1 MIYIKEKI
9 DKAEVAEMEVVTFGG
24 RIIVIQT
31 EAEAEKAVNYL
42 LTNPIVGLDT
52 ETRPSFKRGTM
63 NKVALLQVSTYDTC
77 FLFRLNMIGMCPPI
91 VRLLSHPT
99 LVKVGLSLKDDIRML
114 HHVGEF
120 ANNNFIDLQDLVGQ
134 VGIRDMSL
142 QKIYAN
148 LFGQKISKRQR
159 LTNWEAD
166 VLNDAQKAYAAI
178 DAWACLKIYDRI
190 EELKALGGYE
200 VIPVQVDESSSE
212 SSKGGEPAI
221 IMYDKAF

>member
-9 DKAEVAEMEVVTFGG
+9 DKAEVAEMEVVTFDG

-42 LTNPIVGLDT
+42 LANPMVGLDT

-120 ANNNFIDLQDLVGQ
+120 ASNNFIDLQDIVGQ

-190 EELKALGGYE
+190 QELKSTGNYE
-200 VIPVQVDESSSE
+200 IIPVLVEEMKSE
-212 SSKGGEPAI
+212 E
-221 IMYDKAF
+221 YN

>member
-42 LTNPIVGLDT
+42 LANPIVGLDT

-120 ANNNFIDLQDLVGQ
+120 ASNNFIDLQDLVGQ

>member
-1 MIYIKEKI
+1 MTFQPTISNEQTAELPSAQFDGKI
-9 DKAEVAEMEVVTFGG
+9 IIVDRDYQIMEVC
-24 RIIVIQT
+24 RDLSRQKII
-31 EAEAEKAVNYL
+31 
-42 LTNPIVGLDT
+42 GFDT
-52 ETRPSFKRGTM
+52 ETRPSFKRGVI
-63 NKVALLQVSTYDTC
+63 NKVALLQISTYDTC
-77 FLFRLNMIGMCPPI
+77 FLFRLNMIGMCPPV

-114 HHVGEF
+114 HFVGEF
-120 ANNNFIDLQDLVGQ
+120 ASNNFIDLQNIVCQ

-190 EELKALGGYE
+190 EELKASGNYE
-200 VIPVQVDESSSE
+200 VIPAPVEEMKSE
-212 SSKGGEPAI
+212 ECN
-221 IMYDKAF
+221 

>member
-9 DKAEVAEMEVVTFGG
+9 DKAEVSEMEVETFPG

-31 EAEAEKAVNYL
+31 ELEAEKAVNYL
-42 LTNPIVGLDT
+42 LTQPMVGVDT
-52 ETRPSFKRGTM
+52 ETRPSFKRGAM

-77 FLFRLNMIGMCPPI
+77 FLFRLNMIGMCHP
-91 VRLLSHPT
+91 VERLLSHPT

-114 HHVGEF
+114 HQVGEF
-120 ANNNFIDLQDLVGQ
+120 ASNNFIDLQNVVGQ

-148 LFGQKISKRQR
+148 LFGRKISKRQR

-166 VLNDAQKAYAAI
+166 VLNDAQKSYAAI

-190 EELKALGGYE
+190 EELKASGDYE
-200 VIPVQVDESSSE
+200 VIPAPVVEE
-212 SSKGGEPAI
+212 EMVI
-221 IMYDKAF
+221 TDKV

>member
-9 DKAEVAEMEVVTFGG
+9 DKAEVAEMEVVTFDG

-42 LTNPIVGLDT
+42 LTHPMVGIDT
-52 ETRPSFKRGTM
+52 ETRPSFKRGVM
-63 NKVALLQVSTYDTC
+63 HKVALMQVSTYDTC
-77 FLFRLNMIGMCPPI
+77 FLFRLNRIGLCPPL

-99 LVKVGLSLKDDIRML
+99 LVKVGLSLKDDIHVL
-114 HHVGEF
+114 HRLGEF
-120 ANNNFIDLQDLVGQ
+120 AGNNFIDLQHIVGQ

-148 LFGQKISKRQR
+148 LFGMKISKRQR

-190 EELKALGGYE
+190 EELKAAGNYE
-200 VIPVQVDESSSE
+200 VIPAPVEVS
-212 SSKGGEPAI
+212 PL
-221 IMYDKAF
+221 

>member
-1 MIYIKEKI
+1 MIRIKEKI
-9 DKAEVAEMEVVTFGG
+9 NKAEVSEMEVVTFNG

-31 EAEAEKAVNYL
+31 EADAEKAVNYL
-42 LTNPIVGLDT
+42 LSYPIVGIDT
-52 ETRPSFKRGTM
+52 ETRPSFKRGII

-77 FLFRLNMIGMCPPI
+77 FLFRLNMIGMCPPV
-91 VRLLSHPT
+91 VRLLSHPF
-99 LVKVGLSLKDDIRML
+99 LIKVGLSLKDDIRML

-120 ANNNFIDLQDLVGQ
+120 ASNNFIDLQSIVGQ
-134 VGIRDMSL
+134 VGIQDMSL

-148 LFGQKISKRQR
+148 LFGKKISKRQR

-190 EELKALGGYE
+190 EELKTTGDYE
-200 VIPVQVDESSSE
+200 VVPVPVEEGSSL
-212 SSKGGEPAI
+212 
-221 IMYDKAF
+221 

>member
-9 DKAEVAEMEVVTFGG
+9 DKAEIVDMEVVTFPG

-31 EAEAEKAVNYL
+31 ETEAEKAVEYL
-42 LTNPIVGLDT
+42 LRFPIVGIDT
-52 ETRPSFKRGTM
+52 ETRPSFKRGMM

-99 LVKVGLSLKDDIRML
+99 LIKVGLSLKDDIRML
-114 HHVGEF
+114 HQIGEF
-120 ANNNFIDLQDLVGQ
+120 ASNNFIDLQNIVGQ

-166 VLNDAQKAYAAI
+166 VLNDQQKEYAAI
-178 DAWACLKIYDRI
+178 DAWVCLKIYDRI
-190 EELKALGGYE
+190 EELKASGEYK
-200 VIPVQVDESSSE
+200 VIPAPVVEE
-212 SSKGGEPAI
+212 VVI
-221 IMYDKAF
+221 TDKIE

>member
-9 DKAEVAEMEVVTFGG
+9 DKAEVAEMEVVTFDG

-42 LTNPIVGLDT
+42 LANPMVGLDT

-120 ANNNFIDLQDLVGQ
+120 ASNNFIDLQDIVGQ

-190 EELKALGGYE
+190 EELKALGGYKVIPAAIEE
-200 VIPVQVDESSSE
+200 VIAKKEVV
-212 SSKGGEPAI
+212 
-221 IMYDKAF
+221 

>member
-42 LTNPIVGLDT
+42 LANPIVGLDT

-120 ANNNFIDLQDLVGQ
+120 ASNNFIDLQDLVGQ

-190 EELKALGGYE
+190 EELKTLGGYE
-200 VIPVQVDESSSE
+200 VIPAPVEEES
-212 SSKGGEPAI
+212 PL
-221 IMYDKAF
+221 

>member
-1 MIYIKEKI
+1 MKQQMIYIKEKI
-9 DKAEVAEMEVVTFGG
+9 EKNEVAEMEVVTFDG

-31 EAEAEKAVNYL
+31 EAEAEKAVDYL
-42 LTNPIVGLDT
+42 LAQPMVGIDT
-52 ETRPSFKRGTM
+52 ETRPSFKRGVM
-63 NKVALLQVSTYDTC
+63 YKVALLQVSTYDTC
-77 FLFRLNMIGMCPPI
+77 FLFRLNMIGMCPPV

-99 LVKVGLSLKDDIRML
+99 LVKVGLSLKDDIHML
-114 HHVGEF
+114 HLVGEF
-120 ANNNFIDLQDLVGQ
+120 ASNNFIDLQNIVGQ

-148 LFGQKISKRQR
+148 LFGMKISKRQR

-190 EELKALGGYE
+190 EELKASGDYE
-200 VIPVQVDESSSE
+200 VIPAPVEVSPSDSP
-212 SSKGGEPAI
+212 KGENS
-221 IMYDKAF
+221 

>member
-9 DKAEVAEMEVVTFGG
+9 DKNEVAEMEVVTFDG

-31 EAEAEKAVNYL
+31 ELEAEKAVDYL
-42 LTNPIVGLDT
+42 LTQPIVGVDT
-52 ETRPSFKRGTM
+52 ETRPSFKRGVI

-77 FLFRLNMIGMCPPI
+77 FLFRLNMIGMCPPV

-114 HHVGEF
+114 HFVGEF
-120 ANNNFIDLQDLVGQ
+120 ASNNLIDLQNIVGQ

-148 LFGQKISKRQR
+148 LFGQKISQRQR

-190 EELKALGGYE
+190 EELKASGDYE
-200 VIPVQVDESSSE
+200 VIPVPVEEES
-212 SSKGGEPAI
+212 PL
-221 IMYDKAF
+221 

>member
-9 DKAEVAEMEVVTFGG
+9 DKNEVAEMEVVTFDG

-31 EAEAEKAVNYL
+31 ELEAEKAVNYL
-42 LTNPIVGLDT
+42 LTQSMVGIDT
-52 ETRPSFKRGTM
+52 ETRPSFKRGVV
-63 NKVALLQVSTYDTC
+63 NKVALLQVSTHDTC
-77 FLFRLNMIGMCPPI
+77 FLFRLNMTGMCPPI

-114 HHVGEF
+114 HFVGEF
-120 ANNNFIDLQDLVGQ
+120 ASNNFIDLQNIVGQ

-190 EELKALGGYE
+190 EELKASGDYE
-200 VIPVQVDESSSE
+200 VIPALVEEMDNSSFA
-212 SSKGGEPAI
+212 SSTFRSTGV
-221 IMYDKAF
+221 

>member
-1 MIYIKEKI
+1 
-9 DKAEVAEMEVVTFGG
+9 MEVVTFDG

-31 EAEAEKAVNYL
+31 ELEAEKAVNYL
-42 LTNPIVGLDT
+42 LTQPIVGIDT
-52 ETRPSFKRGTM
+52 ETRPSFKRGVI

-77 FLFRLNMIGMCPPI
+77 FLFRLNMIGMCPPV

-114 HHVGEF
+114 HFVGEF
-120 ANNNFIDLQDLVGQ
+120 ASNNFIDLQNIVGQ

-190 EELKALGGYE
+190 EELKASGNYE
-200 VIPVQVDESSSE
+200 VIPVPVEEMKSE
-212 SSKGGEPAI
+212 ECN
-221 IMYDKAF
+221 

>member
-9 DKAEVAEMEVVTFGG
+9 DKNEVAEMEVVTFDG

-31 EAEAEKAVNYL
+31 ELEAEKAVNYL
-42 LTNPIVGLDT
+42 LTQPMVGIDT
-52 ETRPSFKRGTM
+52 ETRPSFKRGVI

-77 FLFRLNMIGMCPPI
+77 FLFRLNMIGMCPPV

-114 HHVGEF
+114 HFVGEF
-120 ANNNFIDLQDLVGQ
+120 ASNNFIDLQNIVGQ

-190 EELKALGGYE
+190 EELKASGNYE
-200 VIPVQVDESSSE
+200 VIPALVEEMDNSSFA
-212 SSKGGEPAI
+212 SSTFRSTGV
-221 IMYDKAF
+221 

>member
-9 DKAEVAEMEVVTFGG
+9 DKNVVAEMEVVTFDG

-31 EAEAEKAVNYL
+31 ELEAEKAVDYL
-42 LTNPIVGLDT
+42 LTQPIVGIDT
-52 ETRPSFKRGTM
+52 ETRPSFKRGVI

-77 FLFRLNMIGMCPPI
+77 FLFRLNMIGMCPSI

-114 HHVGEF
+114 HFVGEF
-120 ANNNFIDLQDLVGQ
+120 ASNNFIDLQNIVGQ

-190 EELKALGGYE
+190 EELKASGNYE
-200 VIPVQVDESSSE
+200 VIPALVEEEVKSN
-212 SSKGGEPAI
+212 
-221 IMYDKAF
+221 

>member
-9 DKAEVAEMEVVTFGG
+9 DKAEIVDMEVVTFPG

-31 EAEAEKAVNYL
+31 ETEAEKAVEYL
-42 LTNPIVGLDT
+42 LRFPIVGIDT
-52 ETRPSFKRGTM
+52 ETRPSFKRGMM

-77 FLFRLNMIGMCPPI
+77 FLFRLNMIGMCPSI

-99 LVKVGLSLKDDIRML
+99 LIKVGLSLKDDIRML
-114 HHVGEF
+114 HQIGEF
-120 ANNNFIDLQDLVGQ
+120 ASNNFIDLQNIVGQ

-166 VLNDAQKAYAAI
+166 VLNDQQKEYAAI
-178 DAWACLKIYDRI
+178 DAWVCLKIYDRI
-190 EELKALGGYE
+190 EALKASGEYK
-200 VIPVQVDESSSE
+200 VIPAPVVEE
-212 SSKGGEPAI
+212 VVI
-221 IMYDKAF
+221 TDKIE

>member
-9 DKAEVAEMEVVTFGG
+9 DKAEVSEMEVETFPG

-31 EAEAEKAVNYL
+31 ELEAEKAVNFL
-42 LTNPIVGLDT
+42 LTQPMVGVDT

-63 NKVALLQVSTYDTC
+63 NKVALLQVSTSDTC
-77 FLFRLNMIGMCPPI
+77 FLFRLNMIGMCAP
-91 VRLLSHPT
+91 VERLLSHPT

-114 HHVGEF
+114 HQVGEF
-120 ANNNFIDLQDLVGQ
+120 ASNNFIDLQDVVGQ

-148 LFGQKISKRQR
+148 LFGRKISKRQR

-166 VLNDAQKAYAAI
+166 VLNDAQKSYAAI
-178 DAWACLKIYDRI
+178 DAWACLKIFDRI
-190 EELKALGGYE
+190 EELKKSGN
-200 VIPVQVDESSSE
+200 
-212 SSKGGEPAI
+212 
-221 IMYDKAF
+221 

>member
-1 MIYIKEKI
+1 M
-9 DKAEVAEMEVVTFGG
+9 ANMEVVTFDG

-31 EAEAEKAVNYL
+31 ELEAEKAVNYL
-42 LTNPIVGLDT
+42 LTQPMVGIDT
-52 ETRPSFKRGTM
+52 ETRPSFKRGVM

-77 FLFRLNMIGMCPPI
+77 FLFRLNMIGMCPPV

-99 LVKVGLSLKDDIRML
+99 LVKVGLSLKDDICML
-114 HHVGEF
+114 HRLGEF
-120 ANNNFIDLQDLVGQ
+120 ASNNFIDLQNIVGQ

-148 LFGQKISKRQR
+148 LFGKKISKRQR

-178 DAWACLKIYDRI
+178 DAWVCLKIYDRI
-190 EELKALGGYE
+190 EELKASGDYE
-200 VIPVQVDESSSE
+200 VIPAPVEVS
-212 SSKGGEPAI
+212 PL
-221 IMYDKAF
+221 

>member
-9 DKAEVAEMEVVTFGG
+9 DKAEVAEMEVVTFDG

-31 EAEAEKAVNYL
+31 ELEAEKAVNYL
-42 LTNPIVGLDT
+42 LTQPMVGIDT
-52 ETRPSFKRGTM
+52 ETRPSFKRGVIH
-63 NKVALLQVSTYDTC
+63 KVALLQVSTYDTC
-77 FLFRLNMIGMCPPI
+77 FLFRLNMIGMCPSV

-99 LVKVGLSLKDDIRML
+99 LAKVGLSLKDDIHML
-114 HHVGEF
+114 HQVGEF
-120 ANNNFIDLQDLVGQ
+120 PSNNFIDLQNMVGQ

-148 LFGQKISKRQR
+148 LFGMKISKRQR
-159 LTNWEAD
+159 LTNWEVD

-190 EELKALGGYE
+190 EELKATGNYE
-200 VIPVQVDESSSE
+200 VIPAPVEAS
-212 SSKGGEPAI
+212 PL
-221 IMYDKAF
+221 

>member
-9 DKAEVAEMEVVTFGG
+9 DKAEVAEMEVVTFDG

-42 LTNPIVGLDT
+42 LANPMVGIDT

-120 ANNNFIDLQDLVGQ
+120 AGNNFIDLQDIVGQ

-190 EELKALGGYE
+190 QELKSTGNYE
-200 VIPVQVDESSSE
+200 IIPVLVEEMKSE
-212 SSKGGEPAI
+212 E
-221 IMYDKAF
+221 YN

>member
-9 DKAEVAEMEVVTFGG
+9 EKAEVAEMKVVTFDG

-31 EAEAEKAVNYL
+31 ELEAEKAVNFL
-42 LTNPIVGLDT
+42 LTQSMVGLDT
-52 ETRPSFKRGTM
+52 ETRPSFKRGVM
-63 NKVALLQVSTYDTC
+63 NQVALLQVSTYDTC
-77 FLFRLNMIGMCPPI
+77 FLFRLNMIGMCPPV

-99 LVKVGLSLKDDIRML
+99 LVKVGLSLKDDIHML
-114 HHVGEF
+114 HRLGEF
-120 ANNNFIDLQDLVGQ
+120 ASNNFIDLQNLVGQ

-190 EELKALGGYE
+190 EELKASGNYE
-200 VIPVQVDESSSE
+200 VIPALVEEEVKSN
-212 SSKGGEPAI
+212 
-221 IMYDKAF
+221 